1 MRPALGIL
9 CYHRIVQDDD
19 DRSWPYLERGT
30 AVRGRTF
37 ERHVADL
44 ARFADIVSE
53 DVALDVLT
61 GRRQLLR
68 PSVWMTFDD
77 GYCDAIDALPL
88 VGTATV
94 FVTTCTSTRLLPAD
108 AWYAV
113 LLAANRTRGSL
124 DLGLGPFDFDLANP
138 AGRARLVHGPER
150 RAFLRACEA
159 TQSARLEELA
169 RQLDASAAVE
179 RPYLTASELGS
190 VVRHGW
196 SVGSHGVTHTP
207 FDTLES
213 EAVRQEAATSRD
225 LLRSLGSVRTL
236 ALPDGAPGPAGVLR
250 EVGYEC
256 VLGLGDAPCA
266 AGVDVQPRFLV
277 PDDPAWATR
286 VLEPALCG
294 ATGA

>member
-19 DRSWPYLERGT
+19 ERSWPYLERGT
-30 AVRGRTF
+30 GVRGRTF
-37 ERHVADL
+37 ERHVSDI

-53 DVALDVLT
+53 DVALAVVT
-61 GRRQLLR
+61 RRRRLVR

-77 GYCDAIDALPL
+77 GYRDVISALPL
-88 VGTATV
+88 VETATV
-94 FVTTCTSTRLLPAD
+94 FVTTHTSTRLLPAD

-113 LLAANRTRGSL
+113 VLAANRTRGVL
-124 DLGLGPFDFDLANP
+124 DLGLGPFDFDLSNA

-150 RAFLRACEA
+150 RAFLRAGETTRSA
-159 TQSARLEELA
+159 TLEGLA
-169 RQLDASAAVE
+169 RQLDASATVE
-179 RPYLTASELGS
+179 RPYLTESELRS
-190 VVRHGW
+190 VVRRGW

-207 FDTLES
+207 FDTLEP

-225 LLRSLGSVRTL
+225 MLRALGSIRSI
-236 ALPDGAPGPAGVLR
+236 ALPDGVRGHAGVLR

-286 VLEPALCG
+286 VLEPAL
-294 ATGA
+294 TGAADA